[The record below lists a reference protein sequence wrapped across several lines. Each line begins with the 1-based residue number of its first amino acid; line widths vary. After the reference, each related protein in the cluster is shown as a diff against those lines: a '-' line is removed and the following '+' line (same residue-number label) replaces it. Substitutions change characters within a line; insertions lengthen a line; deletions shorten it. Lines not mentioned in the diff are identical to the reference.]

1 MPHVPSGRDRWARF
15 GGVVAVRLYCPR
27 RRRRRRRFRDRRT
40 ATEPELTFD
49 LDAIAA
55 ATGSLAARLLARGIE
70 LVGVTKAV
78 DGEPAVGQAML
89 EAGCTGLADSRLP
102 ALVRLAAHALVPL
115 TLLRAPGPHDVVT
128 AAQLAERILLCDPGT
143 AEELG
148 RHAPGLPIEL
158 LLTVDLGDRRE
169 GVLPGQA
176 GEAAS
181 RLAGLPGTALGGIA
195 VNFACLSGQLPSV
208 ALLRAAED
216 VLATVAD
223 AADLDAPL
231 LSVGG
236 TVCLSCLDDFTP
248 RFRTEL
254 RAGGG
259 LLYGYDFVSG
269 ETLAGLERFDPVLTA
284 TVLESSRKPPAPVG
298 PAGRDAFGHTPD
310 TALPD
315 HDAWYTLIALGR
327 RDCEPGGLR
336 PLLDGAWVA
345 GMTSDVAVLVT
356 PRELRPGDTVAFAV
370 DYDALVRAVTSPFVS
385 RRFVTRTPASAG
397 AVVRPDRKENP

>member
-1 MPHVPSGRDRWARF
+1 VHEPSDRGRPARF
-15 GGVVAVRLYCPR
+15 GGVLTVRLYCPR
-27 RRRRRRRFRDRRT
+27 RRRRRRRFHDRRT

-55 ATGSLAARLLARGIE
+55 ATGKLADRLLARGIE

-89 EAGCTGLADSRLP
+89 EAGCAGLADSRLP
-102 ALVRLAAHALVPL
+102 ALVRLAAHALAPL
-115 TLLRAPGPHDVVT
+115 TLLRAPEPHDVAT
-128 AAQLAERILLCDPGT
+128 AAQVAERVLLCDPGAAT
-143 AEELG
+143 ELG

-158 LLTVDLGDRRE
+158 LLSVDLGDRRE
-169 GVLPGQA
+169 GVLPGRA
-176 GEAAS
+176 GEAAH
-181 RLAGLPGTALGGIA
+181 RLAGLPGTTLTGIS

-208 ALLRAAED
+208 ALLREAED
-216 VLATVAD
+216 VLAAVAD
-223 AADLDAPL
+223 AADVDAPL
-231 LSVGG
+231 LSIGG
-236 TVCLSCLDDFTP
+236 TVCLGCIDAFTP

-269 ETLAGLERFDPVLTA
+269 EGLAGLERFDPVLTA
-284 TVLESSRKPPAPVG
+284 TVLESSRKPPAPGGAV
-298 PAGRDAFGHTPD
+298 GRDAFGHTPD
-310 TALPD
+310 TALPV

-327 RDCEPGGLR
+327 RDCEPQGLR

-345 GMTSDVAVLVT
+345 GMTSDVGVLIT
-356 PRELRPGDTVAFAV
+356 PHEMRPGDTVAFAV

-385 RRFVTRTPASAG
+385 RRFIARTPASART
-397 AVVRPDRKENP
+397 AIRPDHKENP